1 MNKKFQKVLAFFVC
15 AVVVLGAVSAFA
27 ESFNDVLKKAQKGN
41 AEAQYKLGLMYDNG
55 DGVTQDYSE
64 AVKWIRKAAQQEL
77 TDAQEF
83 LKKLGE
89 TW

>member
-1 MNKKFQKVLAFFVC
+1 MNKKFQKVLACLMC
-15 AVVVLGAVSAFA
+15 AVAVLGAVSAFA
-27 ESFNDVLKKAQKGN
+27 ESFNDVLKKAQKGD

>member
-1 MNKKFQKVLAFFVC
+1 MNKKFQKVLACLMC
-15 AVVVLGAVSAFA
+15 AVAVLGAVSAFA

-41 AEAQYKLGLMYDNG
+41 ASAQNTLGFMYGNG
-55 DGVTQDYSE
+55 EGVRKDKSE
-64 AVKWIRKAAQQEL
+64 AVKWYRKAAEQEL